1 MATTVYEVQELILD
15 DGSTITCK
23 PANIAVTRKGNEL
36 LSKLGDAEDDEEGIY
51 KLLDIVALCT
61 KRQRPDF
68 VKDEVNDEG
77 EKTGKKVTDYELLEE
92 LFDYE
97 TMFKVIEIFLGVKLN
112 DPKLLEAAMEMA
124 QAQAAAE
131 AESPGTNST
140 SQN

>member
-36 LSKLGDAEDDEEGIY
+36 LAALGEVDDNDEGVHR
-51 KLLDIVALCT
+51 LLDIVYLCL

-68 VKDEVNDEG
+68 GTDDEN
-77 EKTGKKVTDYELLEE
+77 GKNVANYELLEE
-92 LFDYE
+92 LFDYD

-112 DPKLLEAAMEMA
+112 DPKLLEAALEVAKA
-124 QAQAAAE
+124 QEAE
-131 AESPGTNST
+131 ESPGTNST

>member
-36 LSKLGDAEDDEEGIY
+36 LAALGDVDDNDEGVY
-51 KLLDIVALCT
+51 KLLDIVCLCL

-68 VKDEVNDEG
+68 ETDDEN
-77 EKTGKKVTDYELLEE
+77 GKKVTNYEVLEE
-92 LFDYE
+92 LFDYD

-112 DPKLLEAAMEMA
+112 DPKLLEAALEMA
-124 QAQAAAE
+124 RAQAAE
-131 AESPGTNST
+131 EESPGTNST
-140 SQN
+140 SQS